1 MSLINQF
8 KSQSKIVLA
17 AVAISAATIG
27 FAGGM
32 SISKSS
38 TAVSTQSQA
47 SLAQNNFATTNGQ
60 VAASANTQGMPPGQ
74 GGAPQ
79 DMPPGQNGNSQGMT
93 PPDAAGETSQGM
105 PSGRNGEM
113 RGMPPGQNGNTQ
125 GLPPGQNGNSQGM
138 PLGQGTTHPDATSGV
153 TQSNTSSDEVNALK
167 EKNKEIKAQISGSTG
182 TSNQ

>member
-1 MSLINQF
+1 MSIINQL
-8 KSQSKIVLA
+8 KSQSKTVLA
-17 AVAISAATIG
+17 AVAITAATVG

-47 SLAQNNFATTNGQ
+47 ALAQNGATNGQ
-60 VAASANTQGMPPGQ
+60 ANSIAGNQMPPASN
-74 GGAPQ
+74 GGMQ
-79 DMPPGQNGNSQGMT
+79 
-93 PPDAAGETSQGM
+93 
-105 PSGRNGEM
+105 
-113 RGMPPGQNGNTQ
+113 GMPPGQNGNTQ

-138 PLGQGTTHPDATSGV
+138 TSPDATDETTQGMPSGRNGEMRGMPPGQGTTPPDATSGA

-167 EKNKEIKAQISGSTG
+167 EKNQEIKAQISGSSS

>member
-1 MSLINQF
+1 MSIINQL
-8 KSQSKIVLA
+8 KSQSKTVLA

-27 FAGGM
+27 FVGGM

-47 SLAQNNFATTNGQ
+47 SLAQNNSATTNGQ

-79 DMPPGQNGNSQGMT
+79 DMPPGQGGAPQGM
-93 PPDAAGETSQGM
+93 
-105 PSGRNGEM
+105 
-113 RGMPPGQNGNTQ
+113 
-125 GLPPGQNGNSQGM
+125 PPGQNGNSQGM
-138 PLGQGTTHPDATSGV
+138 IPPDAAGQTTQGMPPGQGTTHPDATSGA
-153 TQSNTSSDEVNALK
+153 TQSNSLSSTSSDEVNALK